1 MRYNKFLNRNRDGA
15 NDEDDW
21 NYIVEQCSEN
31 SMSPERPRRDFEGD
45 DVVHLYTTNR
55 EVQERNLSC
64 LQNLNSPIVKVEAQ
78 HTRDR
83 RIGSSNIAGGLERE
97 AYYCKGANIIL
108 TKNVWQQAA
117 GLCNGAMGKIIDI
130 VYHDDS
136 PPPSLP
142 KCVIVDF
149 DMEYCWFSLF
159 SQIKSECS

>member
-1 MRYNKFLNRNRDGA
+1 MGQMTKTIGTTLLNNA
-15 NDEDDW
+15 
-21 NYIVEQCSEN
+21 VKTVCLLSVL
-31 SMSPERPRRDFEGD
+31 
-45 DVVHLYTTNR
+45 VVI
-55 EVQERNLSC
+55 
-64 LQNLNSPIVKVEAQ
+64 LNSPIVKVEAQ

-83 RIGSSNIAGGLERE
+83 RIGSSNIADGLERE

-159 SQIKSECS
+159 FQIKSECS